1 MKNILKVI
9 LLLLSTTSLLAQSSD
24 STKTK
29 KKYPYIFPI
38 LGQQVQDR
46 GIDFPLPAGISV
58 NYVFNEMYL
67 DITQFDMS
75 IAGIDMTE
83 ILNEQTLG
91 FKKTRAFTNG
101 LNLRA
106 DLFALPFMNVYGLFS
121 RSAGGTEVSLQPQF
135 EGVTFPEFSSKVE
148 FDAATIGGGAT
159 FHYAYKKYFISV
171 DANYTSSKSA
181 LLEQSVGLV
190 TSSMRIGRRFQFKN
204 KTKLAFYI
212 GTMYRNFTNNE
223 GNTGS
228 VTIGEALPN
237 LDNEIQEWYDGL
249 PPLKQEIIDRVQDK
263 IDEKLEDVDYDNI
276 TDLPISYF
284 IKKDLIKKWTFQ
296 FGFNYDLS
304 KHWSVR
310 GEYGVSDYSKFI
322 LTGVNYRF
330 GF

>member
-1 MKNILKVI
+1 MKKLFKVI
-9 LLLLSTTSLLAQSSD
+9 ILLLSTTSIFAQSSD
-24 STKTK
+24 STQTK
-29 KKYPYIFPI
+29 KKYPYVFPI

-46 GIDFPLPAGISV
+46 GIDFPLPAGISL

-67 DITQFDMS
+67 DITQFEMS
-75 IAGIDMTE
+75 IAGKDMTD

-121 RSAGGTEVSLQPQF
+121 RSVGGTEVSLQPQF
-135 EGVTFPEFSSKVE
+135 ENVTFPEFSSKVE
-148 FDAATIGGGAT
+148 FDAVTVGGGAT
-159 FHYAYKKYFISV
+159 FHYAYKKYFVSV
-171 DANYTSSKSA
+171 DGNYSSSKSA
-181 LLEQSVGLV
+181 LLEQSVGLF
-190 TSSMRIGRRFQFKN
+190 TTSMRIGRRFSFKN

-212 GTMYRNFTNNE
+212 GAMYRNFTNNE

-228 VTIGEALPN
+228 VTINEALPN
-237 LDNEIQEWYDGL
+237 LDNQIEEWYNGL
-249 PPLKQEIIDRVQDK
+249 TAPQQRIIDRVQARIEERLSDT
-263 IDEKLEDVDYDNI
+263 DYDKI
-276 TDLPISYF
+276 TDLPIAYF
-284 IKKDLIKKWTFQ
+284 IKKDLIKQWTFQ
-296 FGFNYDLS
+296 FGFNYELS

-310 GEYGVSDYSKFI
+310 GEYGVSDFSKFL